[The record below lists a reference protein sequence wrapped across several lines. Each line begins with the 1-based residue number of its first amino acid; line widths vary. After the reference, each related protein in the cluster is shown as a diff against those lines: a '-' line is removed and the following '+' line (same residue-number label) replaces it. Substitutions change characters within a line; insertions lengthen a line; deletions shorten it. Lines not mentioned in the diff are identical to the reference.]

1 MKMTERSVKKFEFMP
16 RSEEQFEE
24 IRESK
29 RKLILDTA
37 LGLFA
42 DYGYHGTSISM
53 LVKEAGIS
61 KGLIYNY
68 FKSKEEILK
77 DIFDEGL
84 EQMMS
89 VFDPNKDGVLTTA
102 ELEYFINK
110 SFDFV
115 IENRQYWSLYFSV
128 MLQPSVLKMFEK
140 KIQELVEP
148 ITRIFYAYFEDLGCP
163 DPMLEMRYFG
173 ALMDGLALNY
183 IMDPEHFPVEKV
195 KKRLLDDFTKKKIK
209 ED

>member
-1 MKMTERSVKKFEFMP
+1 MP

-24 IRESK
+24 IRENK
-29 RKLILDTA
+29 RKLITDTA
-37 LGLFA
+37 LSLFA
-42 DYGYHGTSISM
+42 NYGYHGTSISI

-68 FKSKEEILK
+68 FKSKEDILK
-77 DIFDEGL
+77 EIFNEGL

-89 VFDPNKDGVLTTA
+89 IFDPNKDGVLTTD

-140 KIQELVEP
+140 KIQELVAP
-148 ITRIFYAYFEDLGCP
+148 ITKIFYNYFDSLGCK
-163 DPMLEMRYFG
+163 DPLLEMRYFG
-173 ALMDGLALNY
+173 ALMDGLTLNY